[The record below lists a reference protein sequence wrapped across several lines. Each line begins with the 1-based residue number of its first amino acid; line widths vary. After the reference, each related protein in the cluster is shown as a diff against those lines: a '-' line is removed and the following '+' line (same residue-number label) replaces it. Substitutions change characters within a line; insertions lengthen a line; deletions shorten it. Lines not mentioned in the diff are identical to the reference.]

1 MTKIVAIMFALGGG
15 IAIALQRIVNSA
27 LGRSIGNLE
36 GTFVSFL
43 VGGVAAG
50 LLSAL
55 LGTGELR
62 LATQV
67 SPILLT
73 GGLFGVIIV
82 FTTLT
87 AVQVLG
93 TVSALTLTIVGQL
106 LTALV
111 IDYFGLFGSLR
122 ISLDWSRILGVVLLI
137 IAAKLIV
144 K

>member
-1 MTKIVAIMFALGGG
+1 MFALGGG
-15 IAIALQRIVNSA
+15 IAIALQSIVNSA